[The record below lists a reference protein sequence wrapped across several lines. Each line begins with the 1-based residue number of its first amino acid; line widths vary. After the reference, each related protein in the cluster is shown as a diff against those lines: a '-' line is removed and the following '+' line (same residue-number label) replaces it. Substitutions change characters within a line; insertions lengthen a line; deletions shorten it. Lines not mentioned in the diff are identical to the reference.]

1 MRDAGAKLL
10 IRRVSLVTDEI
21 WVLTDGRPGHISQT
35 LGLAEAL
42 TSTPIVKV
50 IGLRAP
56 FRQLSPFL
64 GWAGGRALS
73 EKSGRIGPPWPKL
86 VITSGRSAIPVA
98 LAIGRASRGATRLVN
113 VQDPGFYRRRFDLI
127 VVPEHDELTG
137 PNILSTAGALG
148 RVTAK
153 LLADA
158 AATFGPSLEHLPR
171 PRVAVLIGGANAVFQ
186 TPEDVI
192 QRIARDLAAIA
203 ATGVGLMVT
212 FSRRTGPEMENS
224 VRDALA
230 GANSVIWDGTGGN
243 PYFAYLALADHI
255 VVTEDSAS
263 MVSEAAATGKP
274 ISILRLAGGS
284 PKFAR
289 FHAAM
294 TARGVTQDFAGRLD
308 HWNYAPID
316 ETARAAAMVR
326 QIMRVD
332 RGTL

>member
-1 MRDAGAKLL
+1 M

-42 TSTPIVKV
+42 TSTPVVKV

-56 FRQLSPFL
+56 FRQFSPFL
-64 GWAGGRALS
+64 GWAGGRALTENS
-73 EKSGRIGPPWPKL
+73 ARIKAPWPKL
-86 VITSGRSAIPVA
+86 VITSGRSAIPIA
-98 LAIGRASRGATRLVN
+98 LSIRRASRKATYLVN
-113 VQDPGFYRRRFDLI
+113 VQDPGFCRRRFDLI
-127 VVPEHDELTG
+127 VVPEHDKLTG
-137 PNILSTAGALG
+137 RNILSTAGALG
-148 RVTAK
+148 RVTPK
-153 LLADA
+153 KLADA
-158 AATFGPSLEHLPR
+158 AAEFGPSLQHLPS

-192 QRIARDLAAIA
+192 RRIARDMAAVA
-203 ATGVGLMVT
+203 ATGAGLMVT
-212 FSRRTGPEMENS
+212 FSRRTGTQMETI
-224 VRDALA
+224 VREALA
-230 GANSVIWDGTGGN
+230 GSNAVIWDGTGGN

-263 MVSEAAATGKP
+263 MVSEASATGKP

-284 PKFAR
+284 PKFSR
-289 FHAAM
+289 FHEAM
-294 TARGVTQDFAGRLD
+294 AARGATRVFGGRLD
-308 HWNYAPID
+308 GWSYAPID
-316 ETARAAAMVR
+316 ETARAAAAVR

>member
-1 MRDAGAKLL
+1 L
-10 IRRVSLVTDEI
+10 IRRVSRVTDEI

-42 TSTPIVKV
+42 TSTPVVKV
-50 IGLRAP
+50 IGLRTP

-64 GWAGGRALS
+64 GWAGGRALTKES
-73 EKSGRIGPPWPKL
+73 ARIKAPWPKL
-86 VITSGRSAIPVA
+86 VITSGRSAIPIA

-113 VQDPGFYRRRFDLI
+113 VQDPGYYRRRFDLI

-137 PNILSTAGALG
+137 RNIVSTAGALG
-148 RVTAK
+148 RVTPK

-158 AATFGPSLEHLPR
+158 AASFGPGLEHLPR

-186 TPEDVI
+186 TPDDVV
-192 QRIARDLAAIA
+192 QRVARDLAAIA
-203 ATGVGLMVT
+203 ATGAGLMVT
-212 FSRRTGPEMENS
+212 FSRRTGSEMEKAI
-224 VRDALA
+224 REALA
-230 GANSVIWDGTGGN
+230 GSNAVIWDGTGDN

-263 MVSEAAATGKP
+263 MVSEAATTGKP

-284 PKFAR
+284 PKFRR

-294 TARGVTQDFAGRLD
+294 ARRGVTRDFAGRLD
-308 HWNYAPID
+308 DWRYAPID
-316 ETARAAAMVR
+316 ETSRAAAVVR
-326 QIMRVD
+326 RIMRAD

>member
-10 IRRVSLVTDEI
+10 IKRVSLVTDEI

-42 TSTPIVKV
+42 TPTPIVKV

-73 EKSGRIGPPWPKL
+73 KKSARIKPPWPKL
-86 VITSGRSAIPVA
+86 VITSGRSAIPIA
-98 LAIGRASRGATRLVN
+98 LAIARASRGATRLVN

-148 RVTAK
+148 RVTPK

-158 AATFGPSLEHLPR
+158 AATFGPNLEHLPR

-186 TPEDVI
+186 TPEDVVRRVA
-192 QRIARDLAAIA
+192 QDLAAIA
-203 ATGVGLMVT
+203 ATGAGLMVT
-212 FSRRTGPEMENS
+212 FSRRTGPEMEDS
-224 VRDALA
+224 VRQALA
-230 GANSVIWDGTGGN
+230 GSTSVIWDGTGGN

-284 PKFAR
+284 PKFTR

-294 TARGVTQDFAGRLD
+294 TKRGVTREFAGRLD
-308 HWNYAPID
+308 DWTYAPID
-316 ETARAAAMVR
+316 ETSRAAAMVR

-332 RGTL
+332 RGML

>member
-1 MRDAGAKLL
+1 M

-42 TSTPIVKV
+42 TSSPIVKV

-73 EKSGRIGPPWPKL
+73 KKSARIGPPWPKL
-86 VITSGRSAIPVA
+86 VITSGRSAIPIA

-127 VVPEHDELTG
+127 VVPEHDALTG

-158 AATFGPSLEHLPR
+158 AASFGPSLEHLPR
-171 PRVAVLIGGANAVFQ
+171 PRVAVLIGGANAVLQ
-186 TPEDVI
+186 TPEDVV
-192 QRIARDLAAIA
+192 QRIAQDLAAIA

-212 FSRRTGPEMENS
+212 FSRRTGPEMEMA
-224 VRDALA
+224 VGDALA
-230 GANSVIWDGTGGN
+230 GSNSVIWDGTGGN

-284 PKFAR
+284 PKFTR

-294 TARGVTQDFAGRLD
+294 MVRGVTREFAGRLD
-308 HWNYAPID
+308 DWTYAPID

-326 QIMRVD
+326 QIIRVD
-332 RGTL
+332 HGTL

>member
-1 MRDAGAKLL
+1 
-10 IRRVSLVTDEI
+10 LVTDEI

-50 IGLRAP
+50 IGLRPP

-64 GWAGGRALS
+64 GWGGGRGLTEDSA
-73 EKSGRIGPPWPKL
+73 EIEPPWPKL
-86 VITSGRSAIPVA
+86 VITSGRSAIPIA

-127 VVPEHDELTG
+127 VVPEHDELAG
-137 PNILSTAGALG
+137 PNILPTAGALG
-148 RVTAK
+148 RVTPK
-153 LLADA
+153 LLDDA
-158 AATFGPSLEHLPR
+158 ANAFGPSLEHLPR

-186 TPEDVI
+186 TPEDVV
-192 QRIARDLAAIA
+192 RRTARDLAAIA
-203 ATGVGLMVT
+203 ATGAALMVT
-212 FSRRTGPEMENS
+212 FSRRTGPQMEEAI
-224 VRDALA
+224 RAALA
-230 GANSVIWDGTGGN
+230 GANCVIWDGIGAN

-284 PKFAR
+284 PKFSR

-294 TARGVTQDFAGRLD
+294 SKRGITRDFAGRLD
-308 HWNYAPID
+308 HWDYAPID
-316 ETARAAAMVR
+316 ETSRAAAMVR

>member
-1 MRDAGAKLL
+1 L
-10 IRRVSLVTDEI
+10 IKRVSLVTDEI

-42 TSTPIVKV
+42 TATPVVKV
-50 IGLRAP
+50 IGLRPP

-73 EKSGRIGPPWPKL
+73 GKSARIKAPWPKL
-86 VITSGRSAIPVA
+86 VITSGRSAIPIA
-98 LAIGRASRGATRLVN
+98 LAIRKASQGATCLVN
-113 VQDPGFYRRRFDLI
+113 VQDPGFCRRSFDLI

-137 PNILSTAGALG
+137 GNILSTAGALG
-148 RVTAK
+148 RVTPGK
-153 LLADA
+153 LAGA
-158 AATFGPSLEHLPR
+158 AAEFGPELQHLPS

-186 TPEDVI
+186 TPDDVVR
-192 QRIARDLAAIA
+192 RIARDLAAVA
-203 ATGVGLMVT
+203 ATGAGLMVT
-212 FSRRTGPEMENS
+212 FSRRTGPAMETEIG
-224 VRDALA
+224 DALA
-230 GANSVIWDGTGGN
+230 GSNAVIWDGTGAN
-243 PYFAYLALADHI
+243 PYFAYLALANHI

-284 PKFAR
+284 PKFGR

-294 TARGVTQDFAGRLD
+294 AKRGVTREFTGRLE
-308 HWNYAPID
+308 HWTYPPLD
-316 ETARAAAMVR
+316 ETARAAAAVR

-332 RGTL
+332 GEML